1 MVIGL
6 KNTEEII
13 VKCHVCGGRLEP
25 TISDLPFCLGPTSI
39 VVIKKLPV
47 LECTNC
53 TEFSIEDPVMEKV
66 ENLLEQTG
74 EAAELEVI
82 AYAA

>member
-1 MVIGL
+1 M
-6 KNTEEII
+6 
-13 VKCHVCGGRLEP
+13 KCHVCGGRLEP

-53 TEFSIEDPVMEKV
+53 TEFSIEDPVMAKV
-66 ENLLEQTG
+66 ENLLDQTD

>member
-1 MVIGL
+1 M
-6 KNTEEII
+6 
-13 VKCHVCGGRLEP
+13 KCHVCGATLTPTTADMPFRTGR
-25 TISDLPFCLGPTSI
+25 SSI

-53 TEFSIEDPVMEKV
+53 TEFLIEDPVMAKV
-66 ENLLEQTG
+66 EDILNK
-74 EAAELEVI
+74 ADASADLEVV